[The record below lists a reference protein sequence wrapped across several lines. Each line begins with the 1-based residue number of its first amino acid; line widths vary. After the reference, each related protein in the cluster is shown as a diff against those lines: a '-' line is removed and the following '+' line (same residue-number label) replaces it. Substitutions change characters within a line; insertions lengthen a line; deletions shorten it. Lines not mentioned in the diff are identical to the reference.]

1 MQDEKPSMTQQEET
15 AEILQAPEEAAPS
28 PIHQEAQAHASVF
41 PTEHEPLKDQEADTA
56 QQPKPPE
63 EDEHSPL
70 PGVPAQPEQ
79 LKEPSP
85 SQQGISVPPLERPV
99 SAYQL
104 PLQQGNTNQ
113 PSDIFPEMS
122 DAIPM
127 NMTFSPHIP
136 EEILRTQHLRMSKT
150 KPKHVDIDLTRTL
163 KPTPEVYPYW
173 SQQEGPAQPTVP
185 TKQVEFSPTQLGP
198 PLAKPPA
205 LPEKME
211 LSPAEPL
218 EPLKNAEQAP
228 VQNVAPA
235 KPQDFPDTQSSVTQ
249 QELQTQQP
257 NLTKVTGQPLDVE
270 LTITTQPGMEG
281 GLSPIMQEAPVQL
294 PGPSKEGIAQPPG
307 YQGVTVPTPAQ
318 DQAPFPKSPRIT
330 FQPFDLALTITPQ
343 PITEAEL
350 ATNVQETPPKES
362 VAQPPVHHEGQNQPP
377 LSPSVTNQPLDLA
390 LTITTEPTTE
400 AEHPAD
406 LSKTTAPSP
415 NLTPVTTQHLDLG
428 LTITPETSS
437 MVTEPST
444 DMQETSSQ
452 PPMEGVTQSP
462 IHQEV
467 TVPTLGHNQ
476 AQYPT
481 LPHITVQPL
490 DTVLTINAK
499 RTRKAEHSTALKKT
513 KVPPVLHEEV
523 LSQPDQVQAQHP
535 TLTEVTVQPF
545 DVELTLTP
553 ESIVEGEPLP
563 TMQETSGQPPGPHNE
578 VVYQPPVYYEMVV
591 PKPSQDQTPHPM
603 SPSGTAEP
611 SKLESTITQVPT
623 TQDEHSTAFKS
634 ISPPPYP
641 MYPEVTFSPPVQ
653 IQTQYTNL
661 PQVTVKPLD
670 LEITQTPQRTTEA
683 TPSTTMQMTLT
694 QSTEPLKELI
704 TQSPGDNEMTV
715 PTAGQHQAQHPTS
728 PSVIAQPSKMEL
740 TITLVP
746 TAKAGHS
753 PSLKKTTDLHPGQV
767 QTQHSTL
774 TEVTDQPLNAAA
786 TINVCELCTCK
797 DETLS
802 CTGLSPV
809 QKLHRV
815 PVPEPNSYN
824 GTFSI
829 LNFQGNSI
837 SFIDENVW
845 KAYRWAETLILSE
858 NDLTELHKDSFE
870 GLLSLQHL
878 DLSCNKIEFIERRAF
893 ESLPFL
899 QSINLGCNLLTELS
913 FGTFQAWHGMQFL
926 HNVILPSHMA
936 CCLCQFKHTIEV
948 VCNTVKLH
956 CDNECLP
963 NTTHCLEEASIGNPK
978 GAFMKILQ
986 ARKNNTSK
994 QLTIEPGNP
1003 VSERNSVD
1011 FPGHMSE
1018 QRDFNNESDIIS
1030 ALNYILPYFSE
1041 EILQNVE
1048 STLLPFIT
1056 LLFSNV
1062 QDRDK
1067 SLSYVK
1073 THIRRPSHPYRN
1085 KLRKLYFLENLLDE
1099 EIQEK
1104 IDEVKKEEK
1113 AMLMQPILLGPQ
1125 FNPQI
1130 LQKKSETAPSQE
1142 NSLATMPSVGYRL
1155 QRVKKV
1161 IKGPKGLR
1169 ERHLQEMR
1177 KSLGRRRGTWPFAES
1192 IGGRRL
1198 GRAGS
1203 RELKELQVAQR
1214 PRQVAGNSLHT
1225 EPLLTKERE
1234 AAASSFLKKHI
1245 LGRPS
1250 TSPAKSLSEINNK
1263 GKDLTYTIFVLED
1276 ANARA
1281 KNKAAGKPIWHSRQ
1295 NYRFHKTRSHLVL
1308 RTPKAKLSRKFRRKN
1323 SLNRLTAGKRPP
1335 FPALR
1340 SLINSPSGEAF
1351 SSPGGL
1357 HSQGSPPLREPS
1369 IEDTREEN
1377 HSGGRVFEEN
1387 VLPENTTAHEETL
1400 PGDKMHTDPSATDS
1414 AGTEFD
1420 LMPTVDQT
1428 KETQW
1433 EYPSE
1438 GTEAPTTPAGFT
1450 YPVMLSQGQ
1459 QFEIQLNQQLQS
1471 LIPNTD
1477 MKKLISHVIRTLK
1490 MDCSEA
1496 QVQLPCAKL
1505 TSKTGILMKLLSEQQ
1520 EEKIAKEE
1528 WDAEQWRTE
1537 TYINESTEA
1546 PSGQKEQESSKVRTG
1561 DLHFPIT

>member
-1 MQDEKPSMTQQEET
+1 SSLSHCILKTPSMTPLCLWVPWLLFNWQPLWLPVQATQPLEWAQDLVQLTSSLPWLSEPWSSHSPNFPPESPHTLTPLADPSGFDDLRSSALSQMQASPQESTVSLLPFLELPPESEQLAVPKQYFNRLTRQQRLHSQSSQGNKLIVSPLT
-15 AEILQAPEEAAPS
+15 PKKDLARRRRLPKVGVGTPDKAAKLQGQNQVLPADYGVYPGG
-28 PIHQEAQAHASVF
+28 F
-41 PTEHEPLKDQEADTA
+41 PTESQEN
-56 QQPKPPE
+56 
-63 EDEHSPL
+63 
-70 PGVPAQPEQ
+70 PGEPAQPSEQ
-79 LKEPSP
+79 AEPSQFLMEGQTQNP
-85 SQQGISVPPLERPV
+85 ETQEPIQSS
-99 SAYQL
+99 SAQ
-104 PLQQGNTNQ
+104 
-113 PSDIFPEMS
+113 
-122 DAIPM
+122 
-127 NMTFSPHIP
+127 
-136 EEILRTQHLRMSKT
+136 
-150 KPKHVDIDLTRTL
+150 
-163 KPTPEVYPYW
+163 
-173 SQQEGPAQPTVP
+173 QQEGPGADLQQPEEEASPLQQEAPAQNPFATAEVVGQASVNHNLNTP
-185 TKQVEFSPTQLGP
+185 SSPQIVALQANFPSVTLKPADTELTEASGAGEEVQSTPTQ
-198 PLAKPPA
+198 
-205 LPEKME
+205 
-211 LSPAEPL
+211 
-218 EPLKNAEQAP
+218 
-228 VQNVAPA
+228 
-235 KPQDFPDTQSSVTQ
+235 
-249 QELQTQQP
+249 
-257 NLTKVTGQPLDVE
+257 
-270 LTITTQPGMEG
+270 
-281 GLSPIMQEAPVQL
+281 QEAPVQT
-294 PGPSKEGIAQPPG
+294 PEFPEYAEEVSPSVGQQGAPAQPPG
-307 YQGVTVPTPAQ
+307 LPVNTEYSSSNQEQPAQ
-318 DQAPFPKSPRIT
+318 PSESPEIEPSRSQLEDPAQTPQMQKGTDWSPDQNQVHRYNLPNVTIKPA
-330 FQPFDLALTITPQ
+330 DVALTITPEPTMERDSSPVQQEGSAQTPGPSVETEPYISDQEQ
-343 PITEAEL
+343 PTQYVESSVENKPSPAQ
-350 ATNVQETPPKES
+350 QETPYQTLGPSLETEAS
-362 VAQPPVHHEGQNQPP
+362 PAQQEPP
-377 LSPSVTNQPLDLA
+377 
-390 LTITTEPTTE
+390 EPTPVPS
-400 AEHPAD
+400 AE
-406 LSKTTAPSP
+406 
-415 NLTPVTTQHLDLG
+415 
-428 LTITPETSS
+428 
-437 MVTEPST
+437 TEPSPCSLAQVLPA
-444 DMQETSSQ
+444 DTSQYPHVLKIQ
-452 PPMEGVTQSP
+452 PPQKTQR
-462 IHQEV
+462 
-467 TVPTLGHNQ
+467 VP
-476 AQYPT
+476 AA
-481 LPHITVQPL
+481 I
-490 DTVLTINAK
+490 
-499 RTRKAEHSTALKKT
+499 
-513 KVPPVLHEEV
+513 
-523 LSQPDQVQAQHP
+523 
-535 TLTEVTVQPF
+535 QPF

-553 ESIVEGEPLP
+553 ESVVEGEPLP

-683 TPSTTMQMTLT
+683 TPSTTMQMTLI
-694 QSTEPLKELI
+694 QSTEPLKELV

-774 TEVTDQPLNAAA
+774 TEVTDQPLNVAA

-845 KAYRWAETLILSE
+845 KAYRWPETLILSE

-926 HNVILPSHMA
+926 HNVNLNRNPLTNVEDSYLFKLPALKYLDLGTTQVPLTTVENILMMTLQLENLILPSHMA

-994 QLTIEPGNP
+994 QLTIEPEP
-1003 VSERNSVD
+1003 SIRNSVD
-1011 FPGHMSE
+1011 FPSHMSE
-1018 QRDFNNESDIIS
+1018 QRDFNDESDIIS

-1041 EILQNVE
+1041 ENLQNVE

-1056 LLFSNV
+1056 LLFSN
-1062 QDRDK
+1062 
-1067 SLSYVK
+1067 
-1073 THIRRPSHPYRN
+1073 
-1085 KLRKLYFLENLLDE
+1085 
-1099 EIQEK
+1099 
-1104 IDEVKKEEK
+1104 
-1113 AMLMQPILLGPQ
+1113 
-1125 FNPQI
+1125 
-1130 LQKKSETAPSQE
+1130 E

-1169 ERHLQEMR
+1169 KRHLQEMR
-1177 KSLGRRRGTWPFAES
+1177 KSLGRRWGTWPFAES

-1234 AAASSFLKKHI
+1234 AAAPSFLKKHI

-1263 GKDLTYTIFVLED
+1263 GKDLTYTIFVLE
-1276 ANARA
+1276 
-1281 KNKAAGKPIWHSRQ
+1281 
-1295 NYRFHKTRSHLVL
+1295 
-1308 RTPKAKLSRKFRRKN
+1308 
-1323 SLNRLTAGKRPP
+1323 
-1335 FPALR
+1335 
-1340 SLINSPSGEAF
+1340 
-1351 SSPGGL
+1351 
-1357 HSQGSPPLREPS
+1357 
-1369 IEDTREEN
+1369 
-1377 HSGGRVFEEN
+1377 
-1387 VLPENTTAHEETL
+1387 
-1400 PGDKMHTDPSATDS
+1400 
-1414 AGTEFD
+1414 
-1420 LMPTVDQT
+1420 
-1428 KETQW
+1428 
-1433 EYPSE
+1433 
-1438 GTEAPTTPAGFT
+1438 
-1450 YPVMLSQGQ
+1450 
-1459 QFEIQLNQQLQS
+1459 
-1471 LIPNTD
+1471 
-1477 MKKLISHVIRTLK
+1477 
-1490 MDCSEA
+1490 
-1496 QVQLPCAKL
+1496 
-1505 TSKTGILMKLLSEQQ
+1505 
-1520 EEKIAKEE
+1520 
-1528 WDAEQWRTE
+1528 
-1537 TYINESTEA
+1537 
-1546 PSGQKEQESSKVRTG
+1546 
-1561 DLHFPIT
+1561 

>member
-350 ATNVQETPPKES
+350 ATNVQETPPKET

-661 PQVTVKPLD
+661 PQVTVKPLH

-694 QSTEPLKELI
+694 QSTEPLKELV

-926 HNVILPSHMA
+926 HNVNLNRNPLTNVEDSYLFKLPALKYLDLGTTQVPLTTVENILMMTLQLENLILPSHMA

-994 QLTIEPGNP
+994 QLTIEPENP

-1011 FPGHMSE
+1011 FPSHMSE
-1018 QRDFNNESDIIS
+1018 QRDFNDESDVIS

-1041 EILQNVE
+1041 ENLQNVE

-1085 KLRKLYFLENLLDE
+1085 KLRKLYFLQNLLDE
-1099 EIQEK
+1099 EVQEK

-1113 AMLMQPILLGPQ
+1113 AMLMQPILLGHQ

-1169 ERHLQEMR
+1169 KRHLQEMR

-1234 AAASSFLKKHI
+1234 AAAPSFLKKHI

-1281 KNKAAGKPIWHSRQ
+1281 KNKAAGKPISHSRQ

-1323 SLNRLTAGKRPP
+1323 SLNR
-1335 FPALR
+1335 
-1340 SLINSPSGEAF
+1340 
-1351 SSPGGL
+1351 
-1357 HSQGSPPLREPS
+1357 
-1369 IEDTREEN
+1369 
-1377 HSGGRVFEEN
+1377 
-1387 VLPENTTAHEETL
+1387 
-1400 PGDKMHTDPSATDS
+1400 
-1414 AGTEFD
+1414 
-1420 LMPTVDQT
+1420 
-1428 KETQW
+1428 
-1433 EYPSE
+1433 
-1438 GTEAPTTPAGFT
+1438 
-1450 YPVMLSQGQ
+1450 
-1459 QFEIQLNQQLQS
+1459 
-1471 LIPNTD
+1471 
-1477 MKKLISHVIRTLK
+1477 
-1490 MDCSEA
+1490 
-1496 QVQLPCAKL
+1496 
-1505 TSKTGILMKLLSEQQ
+1505 
-1520 EEKIAKEE
+1520 
-1528 WDAEQWRTE
+1528 
-1537 TYINESTEA
+1537 
-1546 PSGQKEQESSKVRTG
+1546 
-1561 DLHFPIT
+1561 

>member
-1 MQDEKPSMTQQEET
+1 
-15 AEILQAPEEAAPS
+15 
-28 PIHQEAQAHASVF
+28 
-41 PTEHEPLKDQEADTA
+41 
-56 QQPKPPE
+56 
-63 EDEHSPL
+63 
-70 PGVPAQPEQ
+70 
-79 LKEPSP
+79 
-85 SQQGISVPPLERPV
+85 
-99 SAYQL
+99 
-104 PLQQGNTNQ
+104 
-113 PSDIFPEMS
+113 
-122 DAIPM
+122 
-127 NMTFSPHIP
+127 
-136 EEILRTQHLRMSKT
+136 
-150 KPKHVDIDLTRTL
+150 
-163 KPTPEVYPYW
+163 
-173 SQQEGPAQPTVP
+173 
-185 TKQVEFSPTQLGP
+185 
-198 PLAKPPA
+198 
-205 LPEKME
+205 
-211 LSPAEPL
+211 
-218 EPLKNAEQAP
+218 
-228 VQNVAPA
+228 
-235 KPQDFPDTQSSVTQ
+235 
-249 QELQTQQP
+249 
-257 NLTKVTGQPLDVE
+257 
-270 LTITTQPGMEG
+270 
-281 GLSPIMQEAPVQL
+281 
-294 PGPSKEGIAQPPG
+294 
-307 YQGVTVPTPAQ
+307 
-318 DQAPFPKSPRIT
+318 
-330 FQPFDLALTITPQ
+330 
-343 PITEAEL
+343 
-350 ATNVQETPPKES
+350 
-362 VAQPPVHHEGQNQPP
+362 
-377 LSPSVTNQPLDLA
+377 
-390 LTITTEPTTE
+390 
-400 AEHPAD
+400 
-406 LSKTTAPSP
+406 
-415 NLTPVTTQHLDLG
+415 
-428 LTITPETSS
+428 

-578 VVYQPPVYYEMVV
+578 VVCQPPVYYEMVV

-694 QSTEPLKELI
+694 QSTEPLKELV

-926 HNVILPSHMA
+926 HNVNLNRNPLKNVEDSYLFKLPALKYLILPSHMA

-1011 FPGHMSE
+1011 FPGRMSE

-1030 ALNYILPYFSE
+1030 ALNYILPYFSDE
-1041 EILQNVE
+1041 NLQNVE

-1056 LLFSNV
+1056 LLFSCRSPSSRRNDTGPCAV
-1062 QDRDK
+1062 
-1067 SLSYVK
+1067 LSSA
-1073 THIRRPSHPYRN
+1073 RPSPG
-1085 KLRKLYFLENLLDE
+1085 LLL
-1099 EIQEK
+1099 
-1104 IDEVKKEEK
+1104 V
-1113 AMLMQPILLGPQ
+1113 LPG
-1125 FNPQI
+1125 
-1130 LQKKSETAPSQE
+1130 
-1142 NSLATMPSVGYRL
+1142 LAT
-1155 QRVKKV
+1155 
-1161 IKGPKGLR
+1161 I
-1169 ERHLQEMR
+1169 
-1177 KSLGRRRGTWPFAES
+1177 
-1192 IGGRRL
+1192 
-1198 GRAGS
+1198 
-1203 RELKELQVAQR
+1203 
-1214 PRQVAGNSLHT
+1214 
-1225 EPLLTKERE
+1225 
-1234 AAASSFLKKHI
+1234 
-1245 LGRPS
+1245 PS
-1250 TSPAKSLSEINNK
+1250 TSVEGQFPLATFPTS
-1263 GKDLTYTIFVLED
+1263 
-1276 ANARA
+1276 
-1281 KNKAAGKPIWHSRQ
+1281 AGERHTAGR
-1295 NYRFHKTRSHLVL
+1295 
-1308 RTPKAKLSRKFRRKN
+1308 LSR
-1323 SLNRLTAGKRPP
+1323 
-1335 FPALR
+1335 
-1340 SLINSPSGEAF
+1340 
-1351 SSPGGL
+1351 GL
-1357 HSQGSPPLREPS
+1357 HRCSLRCSP
-1369 IEDTREEN
+1369 
-1377 HSGGRVFEEN
+1377 
-1387 VLPENTTAHEETL
+1387 
-1400 PGDKMHTDPSATDS
+1400 
-1414 AGTEFD
+1414 
-1420 LMPTVDQT
+1420 
-1428 KETQW
+1428 
-1433 EYPSE
+1433 
-1438 GTEAPTTPAGFT
+1438 
-1450 YPVMLSQGQ
+1450 
-1459 QFEIQLNQQLQS
+1459 
-1471 LIPNTD
+1471 
-1477 MKKLISHVIRTLK
+1477 
-1490 MDCSEA
+1490 
-1496 QVQLPCAKL
+1496 
-1505 TSKTGILMKLLSEQQ
+1505 
-1520 EEKIAKEE
+1520 
-1528 WDAEQWRTE
+1528 
-1537 TYINESTEA
+1537 
-1546 PSGQKEQESSKVRTG
+1546 
-1561 DLHFPIT
+1561 